1 MGACRLSLK
10 VLALACSEMKRKI
23 PVGRDLASVPIHL
36 PKQHMAGACFPAG
49 GMGSKVE
56 RAQKGGNLTAKAKAP
71 RAQGLLACCLC
82 CRPPG
87 RPVPRGNSCPS
98 PRAHSPPGKPS
109 LAPTRVSRVRYP
121 AAPRSGRA
129 VFYLVVLPQDWV
141 GRSSRT
147 PEEEAWP
154 RPSHGKGR
162 TGPLCG
168 LCSRSNPAPP
178 PQPPASVSLPSPPL
192 QAAPSSLGDKGT
204 SDRRRPSS
212 DRFSSLQAGL

>member
-1 MGACRLSLK
+1 MLRNEEKDSCWKRPGLS
-10 VLALACSEMKRKI
+10 
-23 PVGRDLASVPIHL
+23 PHL
-36 PKQHMAGACFPAG
+36 PPKATYGRGLSFPVG

-71 RAQGLLACCLC
+71 RAQGLLACYLC

-141 GRSSRT
+141 GGSART
-147 PEEEAWP
+147 PEEEAWL

-168 LCSRSNPAPP
+168 LCSRSNPAPAP
-178 PQPPASVSLPSPPL
+178 AAPRPQSLFHPLPSKLHPAHLGTREQVTRGDPL
-192 QAAPSSLGDKGT
+192 PTGSLHSRQGCDEPRGGVT
-204 SDRRRPSS
+204 
-212 DRFSSLQAGL
+212 